1 MGFLRNRRSPRAGRA
16 KPPPPAPGS
25 RASAYPP
32 ELRTVFSP
40 KRWLHGWS
48 GELPCPA
55 SLGALGAHTLSPSPP
70 SHMLIHSF
78 FSKCVPSA
86 CSALGA
92 VAGTGVQP
100 WGSHQVL
107 PCSSRSR
114 RPPRMRSY
122 SESSQMPQAASK
134 DEQTP
139 QCGLPHSGRPH
150 SGEEEGSTG
159 PCRKDDELGRN
170 DAP

>member
-1 MGFLRNRRSPRAGRA
+1 MPAEPSLHRQL
-16 KPPPPAPGS
+16 PAPGPVLILQS
-25 RASAYPP
+25 SALFFLLKGGYM
-32 ELRTVFSP
+32 
-40 KRWLHGWS
+40 GWS

-86 CSALGA
+86 CSGLGA

-107 PCSSRSR
+107 PCSSCSR
-114 RPPRMRSY
+114 RPLRMRSY